1 MMNTFDNGF
10 RIVKESDEDH
20 KHWILDEMDIQYGDL
35 FEVGPNGYFEKIGNR
50 FQDSR
55 IRENWENRF
64 QDSNV

>member
-20 KHWILDEMDIQYGDL
+20 KHWILDEMDIQYGDQ

-50 FQDSR
+50 FQDS
-55 IRENWENRF
+55 
-64 QDSNV
+64 NV